1 MDVGSDSYV
10 VLVLTKVDFEK
21 ADTLARKLM
30 QRIALLE
37 KM

>member
-10 VLVLTKVDFEK
+10 VLVLTKADFEK